1 MWIGSIT
8 DSRETMYTD
17 FAVLQSSIRSLKLE
31 VDFIT
36 YFFSSN
42 ECLLYGTNARSPEG
56 LASACPGRPSS
67 I

>member
-17 FAVLQSSIRSLKLE
+17 FVVLQSGIRSSKAE
-31 VDFIT
+31 VDFVT

-56 LASACPGRPSS
+56 LATACPGRPSS